1 MKRWLR
7 RGAVAVSILLLAVLS
22 WITVALRVETTASG
36 VPVRWLLPI
45 PPGNGGAIAIPIFPP
60 NDRRVAIPGFM
71 DGPIVTHDSGGWRAR
86 WRCEDR
92 ARQLQGNGP
101 ALSLD
106 CPGEKRSFDLAEATI
121 PGPVQDMPAHA
132 IQGIA
137 RRCTRRHGADV
148 RV

>member
-1 MKRWLR
+1 MTDPRCGAPACI
-7 RGAVAVSILLLAVLS
+7 GAVHPGPGI
-22 WITVALRVETTASG
+22 G

-45 PPGNGGAIAIPIFPP
+45 PPGNGGAIAIPMFPP

-71 DGPIVTHDSGGWRAR
+71 DGPIVTQDSGGWRAR
-86 WRCEDR
+86 WWCEDR

-137 RRCTRRHGADV
+137 RRCTRRHRADV